1 MSDKSP
7 TIKEILKDIDM
18 RIAHIE
24 DIVADNRDIIIK
36 LVKQGNQVVNFLKEV
51 EHDVMDDIE
60 DVSDLIPSFGNQT
73 IKYNVSSKQ
82 ADIQKLV
89 DDIIEKNEKLK
100 EFEKELKKHKDDIT
114 PGTVGES

>member
-24 DIVADNRDIIIK
+24 DMVADNRDIIIK
-36 LVKQGNQVVNFLKEV
+36 LVKQGNTVVQFLKQL
-51 EHDVMDDIE
+51 DDDINNIE
-60 DVSDLIPSFGNQT
+60 EVTELTTPFNNIS
-73 IKYNVSSKQ
+73 KY
-82 ADIQKLV
+82 DISERTLAIQNLV

-100 EFEKELKKHKDDIT
+100 EFEKELQKNKDKIT
-114 PGTVGES
+114 PGTIGES